1 MWNRWVQKCKVTVK
15 AYQEEIDN
23 LTRIAV
29 TESAYGSLQPALTDL
44 PDPAEVMSVAEQQMK
59 AQQAQMEQ
67 LLHGRIRNAQERRC
81 IIKGIEKE
89 SVSKSIII
97 AK

>member
-1 MWNRWVQKCKVTVK
+1 
-15 AYQEEIDN
+15 
-23 LTRIAV
+23 V
-29 TESAYGSLQPALTDL
+29 TESAYGSLSPALTDL

-67 LLHGRIRNAQERRC
+67 LLHGRIARARKTVHYQKELRKKASVNRC
-81 IIKGIEKE
+81 II
-89 SVSKSIII
+89 